1 MSQKDG
7 EWGVKWDN
15 LLLAPFP
22 LQLEEMQVTLKL
34 GVDSIKAKGIHRQ
47 GDDNARYCSYLSC

>member
-1 MSQKDG
+1 MG
-7 EWGVKWDN
+7 GWGVKWDN

-47 GDDNARYCSYLSC
+47 GDDNARYCSYFSC

>member
-34 GVDSIKAKGIHRQ
+34 GVDSIKAKRIHRQ
-47 GDDNARYCSYLSC
+47 GDDNARYCS